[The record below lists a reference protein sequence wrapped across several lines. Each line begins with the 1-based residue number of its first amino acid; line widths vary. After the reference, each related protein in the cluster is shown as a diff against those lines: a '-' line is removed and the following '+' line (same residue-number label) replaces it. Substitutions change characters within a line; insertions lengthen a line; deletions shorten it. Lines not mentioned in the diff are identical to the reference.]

1 MDNLVFRPLND
12 NDWNKNYFNLLSQLT
27 DVVELDENTFKNLL
41 NEIKKTSEI
50 YVYEDIVNNKIVATA
65 KLLIE
70 QKLARGGGKVG
81 HLEDV
86 VVDVGYRKMGL
97 GGKLVINI
105 IDLARQRGCYKL
117 IGNCTLDLIGYYEKI
132 GFSNKGTQF
141 AIYF

>member
-1 MDNLVFRPLND
+1 MDNLIFRPLNN

-50 YVYEDIVNNKIVATA
+50 YVYEDIKNDKIVATA
-65 KLLIE
+65 KILIE

-86 VVDVGYRKMGL
+86 VVDVGYRKLGL
-97 GGKLVINI
+97 GRKLVINI
-105 IDLARQRGCYKL
+105 IDLARQGGCYKL

-132 GFSNKGTQF
+132 GFSNKGSQF

>member
-1 MDNLVFRPLND
+1 MDNLVFRTLNGD
-12 NDWNKNYFNLLSQLT
+12 DWNKNYFNLLSQLT
-27 DVVELDENTFKNLL
+27 DAVELDENTFKNLL

-86 VVDVGYRKMGL
+86 VVDVGYRKLGL

>member
-1 MDNLVFRPLND
+1 MDNLVFRTLNGD
-12 NDWNKNYFNLLSQLT
+12 DWNKNYFNLLSQLT
-27 DVVELDENTFKNLL
+27 DAVELDENTFKNLL

-86 VVDVGYRKMGL
+86 VVDVGYRKLGL

-105 IDLARQRGCYKL
+105 IDLARQSGCYKL

>member
-1 MDNLVFRPLND
+1 MDNLVFRTLNGD
-12 NDWNKNYFNLLSQLT
+12 DWNKNYFNLLSQLT
-27 DVVELDENTFKNLL
+27 DVVELDENIFKNLL

-70 QKLARGGGKVG
+70 QKLARNGGKVG

-86 VVDVGYRKMGL
+86 VVDVGYRRLGL
-97 GGKLVINI
+97 GRKIIGNI
-105 IDLARQRGCYKL
+105 IDLARQMGCYKL
-117 IGNCTLDLIGYYEKI
+117 MGNCATDLIGYYEKI
-132 GFSNKGTQF
+132 GFSNKGNQF

>member
-1 MDNLVFRPLND
+1 MDNLVFRTLNGD
-12 NDWNKNYFNLLSQLT
+12 DWNKNYFNLLSQLT
-27 DVVELDENTFKNLL
+27 DAVELDENTFKNLL